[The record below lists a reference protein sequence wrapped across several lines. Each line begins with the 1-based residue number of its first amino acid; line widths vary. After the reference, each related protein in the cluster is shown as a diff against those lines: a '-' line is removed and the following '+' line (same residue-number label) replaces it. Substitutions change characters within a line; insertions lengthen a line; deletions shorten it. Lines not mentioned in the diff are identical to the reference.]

1 MLLLLDVNRKPV
13 REIDMYQAVTMSVR
27 FSRPSLIELL
37 IPENS
42 KDLLSI
48 MKEGMYVYSDKYNRI
63 FLIEYIKREV
73 ASNDSKSFV
82 VKGTSV
88 EGFWAQ
94 RIAYTKKEYEGTGIQ
109 DVIRELLEDNVL
121 NPKDTRRK
129 LDFFDFVETDNPIVL
144 ESKVKTI
151 VEDISVM
158 EAITALLESK
168 NLGYEAVFNIVT
180 GRVSFKIVPGV
191 NRCPDYVS
199 TSHGNPTAA
208 TVLLSVESETVQ
220 DLRSVVDLSIYKTRV
235 IVSNF
240 DKKLVFDRVHASGMD
255 LREGVLKTSYG
266 NLNANFTEPSIPSY
280 PEFVPPE
287 MPPEVPVEPPP
298 PQYNLLGM
306 YVLTNKSRLLATA
319 FYPGTPVPDVWF
331 DVTPEENPQLTTRG
345 AVVLNN
351 TGTLLF
357 VQADHKKAFAANM
370 TGGWFGSRFFTQA
383 QPFFEAYTIGLDTFP
398 EYEPSTN
405 IIGGFGV
412 NPITGE
418 IAATLT
424 SPWITGDQATHQYLH
439 CLVRGDT
446 NGLVLASDKIL
457 VYGQYPGLSGTAWP
471 FMSLGSN
478 GEIIHS
484 NIGIFWIDSNL
495 CVYES
500 GVWVDKKTVLIPGVN
515 TYDRSFHY
523 RPDPAS
529 SLVFFGNVEN
539 GVSKLYR
546 SMSGCMDGVY
556 QEWSPAFPI
565 GWADQLSFVPDGS
578 RIISRVQDGYDDR
591 VNMHVINPTDLSLSV
606 QTRHEP
612 MLFESTTTVG
622 NIAHAVFAGYNS
634 EGTIQWGI
642 LTRQRPGYLGTKST
656 FYLTDQE
663 DMSGLVE
670 VAPLLDEFLRYG
682 PFGVDDNDDPIEWP
696 VHCWPILG

>member
-1 MLLLLDVNRKPV
+1 MLLLLDANRKPV
-13 REIDMYQAVTMSVR
+13 REIDIYQTVTMSVR
-27 FSRPSLIELL
+27 FSRPGIVEVM
-37 IPENS
+37 IPETAV
-42 KDLLSI
+42 DILSV
-48 MKEGMYVYSDKYNRI
+48 MKENMYIYHDKQKFLY
-63 FLIEYIKREV
+63 LIEYIKREF
-73 ASNDSKSFV
+73 ASTEQKAFV
-82 VKGTSV
+82 VKGTSI
-88 EGFWAQ
+88 EGFWNQ
-94 RIAYTKKEYEGTGIQ
+94 RIAYEKKEYEGTGIQ
-109 DVIRELLEDNVL
+109 DVIRELLNDNVL
-121 NPKDTRRK
+121 NPSDTKRK
-129 LDFFDFVETDNPIVL
+129 LDFFDFVETNDPIVL
-144 ESKVKTI
+144 GTQVKTI
-151 VEDISVM
+151 IEDIPVM

-168 NLGYEAVFNIVT
+168 NLGYEIGFNIET
-180 GRVSFKIVPGV
+180 GRVSFKIVPGT

-199 TSHGNPTAA
+199 QSHGAPDVA
-208 TVLLSVESETVQ
+208 TVLLSVASDTIT
-220 DLRSVVDLSIYKTRV
+220 DLRSVVDLSTHKTRV
-235 IVSNF
+235 IVSNYEQ
-240 DKKLVFDRVHASGMD
+240 KLIFDRTFESGMG
-255 LREGVLKTSYG
+255 LREGILKTSYG
-266 NLNANFTEPSIPSY
+266 NFDGNFVEPAIPPY

-331 DVTPEENPQLTTRG
+331 DVTPEDNPVLTPRG

-357 VQADHKKAFAANM
+357 VQDDRKKAFSANM

-383 QPFFEAYTIGLDTFP
+383 QPFFEAYTIALDTFP

-405 IIGGFGV
+405 KIGGFGV

-424 SPWITGDQATHQYLH
+424 SPWITGDQATHQYMH

-457 VYGQYPGLSGTAWP
+457 VYGQYPGLMGSAWP

-478 GEIIHS
+478 GQMIHS

-495 CVYES
+495 CVYED
-500 GVWVDKKTVLIPGVN
+500 GIWVDKKTVLIPGVN

-529 SLVFFGNVEN
+529 SLVFFGNGETGFN
-539 GVSKLYR
+539 KLYR
-546 SMSGCMDGVY
+546 SLSDCSDGVY
-556 QEWSPAFPI
+556 QEWATPYPV
-565 GWADQLSFVPDGS
+565 GRPDQISFVPDGS
-578 RIISRVQDGYDDR
+578 RIISRVQDWYNDL
-591 VNMHVINPTDLSLSV
+591 VNMHVIHPETLSLSV
-606 QTRHEP
+606 QTQHRP
-612 MLFESTTTVG
+612 TLFESTTEVG

-634 EGTIQWGI
+634 EGTKQWGI
-642 LTRQRPGYLGTKST
+642 LTRQRPGYAGTKST

-663 DMSGLVE
+663 DLTGLIE
-670 VAPLLDEFLRYG
+670 TAPLLDEFLRYG
-682 PFGVDDNDDPIEWP
+682 PFGVDENDDPIEWP